1 MLLSQT
7 SLKLQKTKNQI
18 NFVLKL
24 SKTEKTSLKLQVM
37 YGRMKNCS
45 SREKTE
51 TTVHKKH
58 ASTVIT
64 ENKEGAGEQF

>member
-1 MLLSQT
+1 
-7 SLKLQKTKNQI
+7 
-18 NFVLKL
+18 
-24 SKTEKTSLKLQVM
+24 
-37 YGRMKNCS
+37 MKNCS

-64 ENKEGAGEQF
+64 ENKEGAGEQFQTHFLASSNKTQTNWIRLLDGGVGQFVK